1 MSLTGLCEV
10 VVVARGIASGDRVAA
25 GEGMVLSLGKS
36 KLKRALFAFPLNA
49 LLLIVVKSRNSELC
63 STLLSLGKIK

>member
-10 VVVARGIASGDRVAA
+10 VMVARGIASGDRVAA

-36 KLKRALFAFPLNA
+36 KLKRALFAFSA
-49 LLLIVVKSRNSELC
+49 QC
-63 STLLSLGKIK
+63 STFDRRQKS

>member
-36 KLKRALFAFPLNA
+36 KLKRALFAFSA
-49 LLLIVVKSRNSELC
+49 QC
-63 STLLSLGKIK
+63 STFDRRQKS